1 MESFIVPVYVKL
13 GKLSDEKLLCGLF
26 MVNID
31 QVHFQYSTKRIQ
43 LISQISGEATYELSK
58 TILEQIKHKVQKTNV
73 EITNANKTVIPV
85 NHIFN
90 IDYFDY
96 LKKYGQNTIMV
107 GEIQPIST
115 EVDFKS
121 LYEKTFHEK
130 VEVQK
135 VHKINFHNK
144 IKSLFKT
151 SIVEDKADIGLKI
164 MPSQLPGLNFDTTV
178 ALIAKNGCVL
188 AADTIDFT
196 SSPNSIGNTL
206 NAFDVLIMSLNIFSE
221 KNSLKKGKY
230 HLLIKEPLPGTEQEK
245 IFNSIYNSHKNIYEI
260 AQEEKVSEI
269 TFEIEN
275 KEYTKFSL
283 AI

>member
-26 MVNID
+26 MVTIN
-31 QVHFQYSTKRIQ
+31 QVYFQYSTKRIQ
-43 LISQISGEATYELSK
+43 VISQISGDATYELSK
-58 TILEQIKHKVQKTNV
+58 TILEQIKHKVLKTNI
-73 EITNANKTVIPV
+73 EITNANKTVIPI

-90 IDYFDY
+90 TDYFDY

-107 GEIQPIST
+107 GEIQPISFDA
-115 EVDFKS
+115 DFKS
-121 LYEKTFHEK
+121 LYEKTLNEK

-135 VHKINFHNK
+135 VHKINFHSK

-151 SIVEDKADIGLKI
+151 PSIEEKADIGLKI
-164 MPSQLPGLNFDTTV
+164 LPSQLPGLNFDTTV

-196 SSPNSIGNTL
+196 SSPSVIGNTL
-206 NAFDVLIMSLNIFSE
+206 NAFDVLIMSLNKFSE
-221 KNSLKKGKY
+221 KSNLKKGKY

-245 IFNSIYNSHKNIYEI
+245 IFNGVYNSHKNIYKI
-260 AQEEKVSEI
+260 ASEEKVSEI
-269 TFEIEN
+269 TNEIEN

-283 AI
+283 SI